1 MNKSIK
7 ELVRKHNIR
16 TSKSLGQNF
25 LIDDTIV
32 KRIVD
37 SARISA
43 DDMVIEVGPGV
54 GSMTVELAAR
64 AGRLI
69 AVEIDR
75 HLIPALTENLAGFNN
90 VDIINEDIL
99 KINIDELIK
108 AQTEKASGIF
118 KPGNVKVVA
127 NLPYYITTPIIMKF
141 LEESTSINLF
151 VFMVQKEVADRILA
165 QPGSKDYGALT
176 VAVQYYCKPE
186 RVFDVPPH
194 CFIPQPGVISTVV
207 RLKAYEKPPVDV
219 IDRKTFFKVVKASF
233 GQRRKT
239 LLNAL
244 YNSGY
249 FNMNKEELKE
259 LLRNLD
265 IDENRRGET
274 LSIMQFAKLANSFS
288 EKDC

>member
-1 MNKSIK
+1 MSKNVK
-7 ELVRKHNIR
+7 ELIRKHNIR

-25 LIDDTIV
+25 LIDNTII
-32 KRIVD
+32 KHIVE
-37 SARISA
+37 SAQVST
-43 DDMVIEVGPGV
+43 DDMVIEVGPGI
-54 GSMTVELAAR
+54 GSMTVELASR

-75 HLIPALTENLAGFNN
+75 HLIPALMENLTDFGN
-90 VDIINEDIL
+90 VEIINEDIL
-99 KINIDELIK
+99 KMDIDDLI
-108 AQTEKASGIF
+108 ATQTEKLRGVF
-118 KPGNVKVVA
+118 KPGKVKVVA

-141 LEESTSINLF
+141 LEESTSINKF

-165 QPGSKDYGALT
+165 QPGSKDYGALS

-207 RLKAYEKPPVDV
+207 RLNAYDKPPVDV
-219 IDRKTFFKVVKASF
+219 IDRKMFFKVVKASF

-239 LLNAL
+239 LVNAL

-249 FNMNKEELKE
+249 FNMNKEEIKE
-259 LLRNLD
+259 MLGNMD